1 MNRQTGFRIVLGLIV
16 IVVLAGAGFALF
28 NAGAAYGV
36 AQSPEWARLAEE
48 GVRPGGP
55 GMAPWMGPNAF
66 GPHMGYGWGGRGF
79 GGGFGIFGIFGFLFQ
94 LLLIFLV
101 LRFIFGALFGWG
113 RWGGWGRGGPGGW
126 EQRGR
131 EKFDEWHKQ
140 SHGGGSEPTQQ
151 SPQQ

>member
-16 IVVLAGAGFALF
+16 IAVLAGAGFALF

-48 GVRPGGP
+48 GVRPGEP
-55 GMAPWMGPNAF
+55 GMRPWLG
-66 GPHMGYGWGGRGF
+66 GPHMGYGWGRGF
-79 GGGFGIFGIFGFLFQ
+79 GWGFGIFGIFGFLFQ

-101 LRFIFGALFGWG
+101 LRFIVGALFGWG
-113 RWGGWGRGGPGGW
+113 RWGGWGRGRW
-126 EQRGR
+126 EERGR

-140 SHGGGSEPTQQ
+140 SHGGGSDQ
-151 SPQQ
+151 PQQPPQQ